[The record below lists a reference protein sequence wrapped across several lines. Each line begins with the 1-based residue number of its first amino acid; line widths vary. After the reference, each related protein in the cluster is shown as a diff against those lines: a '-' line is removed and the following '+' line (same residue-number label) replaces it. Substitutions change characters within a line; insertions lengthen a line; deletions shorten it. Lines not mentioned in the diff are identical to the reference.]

1 MRRHVGAGHM
11 IDQASAFTP
20 QHQGAQERFSNVRE
34 RNSLESDDSVD
45 GQEGP
50 NEGAEDPV

>member
-1 MRRHVGAGHM
+1 M

>member
-1 MRRHVGAGHM
+1 M

-34 RNSLESDDSVD
+34 RNSLDSDDFNN
-45 GQEGP
+45 GREGP
-50 NEGAEDPV
+50 NEGGEDPSQMEEILR